1 MKKIIITLLVAT
13 IIFSNNSCK
22 KDKGG
27 DDITSASEA
36 QSGDFLTPE
45 ELSIVDSIPR
55 ATNFLPSNILL
66 PNGETVEN
74 FMQLVDSG
82 FYNAWNRSQ
91 SIFDNLGPQ
100 DARNALISR
109 LTMVAYNLT
118 NRNLHQY
125 PDEGSNKPAQ
135 NGLAYSW
142 GGKDHTIRQAPIGAG
157 TICTEEIHGLD
168 CSGFIYQLFAKSG
181 VTIPKGRANDQR
193 QTKTIKNAIIQSIPS
208 LDKVKV
214 DDLGKLDISKFESGD
229 IIYWTKKN
237 GEAFHIGLVL
247 KKTNGSLAVYM
258 SAGTVGV
265 KNSECL
271 SNKDLKHGPVMVE
284 FIHPYWFGGAVPYG
298 VVRINADISGKW
310 DFHLRCQGTTTD
322 ALVHNL
328 KFPTDSTQS
337 FHLVKNFIDYD
348 GSPNTSYFD
357 FIYDNTTNILSCSF
371 NMTDGWISGF
381 ERRDHFNV
389 KLNRDSTGYFN
400 CTNDFIH
407 NGTGCG
413 LQVSLVNKE

>member
-1 MKKIIITLLVAT
+1 MKKIIISLLFAT

-27 DDITSASEA
+27 EDI
-36 QSGDFLTPE
+36 SGPSQEQGDYLTPE
-45 ELSIVDSIPR
+45 ELAIVDSIPR
-55 ATNFLPSNILL
+55 ATNFTPSNIIL

-74 FMQLVDSG
+74 FMKLVDSG

-100 DARNALISR
+100 DARNALICR
-109 LTMVAYNLT
+109 LTMVARKLT
-118 NRNLHQY
+118 NRSLFQY
-125 PDEGSNKPAQ
+125 PDEGTNKPAQ

-142 GGKDHTIRQAPIGAG
+142 GGKDHTVRQAPVGAG

-168 CSGFIYQLFAKSG
+168 CSGFIYQLFANSG

-208 LDKVKV
+208 LNKVKV
-214 DDLGKLDISKFESGD
+214 DDLGRLDISKFESGD
-229 IIYWTKKN
+229 IIYWTKN
-237 GEAFHIGLVL
+237 GDAFHIGLVL
-247 KKTNGSLAVYM
+247 KRTDGSLAVFM

-265 KNSECL
+265 INSECL
-271 SNKDLKHGPVMVE
+271 SNRDLKHGPVTVE
-284 FIHPYWFGGAVPYG
+284 LTNPYWFGSKKPYG
-298 VVRINADISGKW
+298 VVRINADISGNW
-310 DFHLRCQGTTTD
+310 DFHLKCQGATAD

-328 KFPTDSTQS
+328 KFPTDSS
-337 FHLVKNFIDYD
+337 HAFHLVKNFTDYD
-348 GSPNTSYFD
+348 GSPNTTDFYFT
-357 FIYDNTTNILSCSF
+357 YDNTTNILSCSF
-371 NMTDGWISGF
+371 NMVDGWISGF
-381 ERRDHFNV
+381 ERQDHFSV

-400 CTNDFIH
+400 CSNDFIN

-413 LQVSLVNKE
+413 LAVSLVNKE